1 MQEVVVALLR
11 FKRADPIDRAISD
24 LDQQIAAVQ
33 RQLREVSNGSAQA
46 GQNRGPSAGAT
57 PQSPAQ
63 TFTRFIKD
71 MLVPPGRAASPT
83 YHSRED
89 LFDGGAEPLKEL
101 EAEPIAFARKPE
113 PDLFANSA
121 PAGSSASTTT
131 TALETAQVVPPQ
143 EKLAHYLGA
152 GSIKSYKPLR
162 RVQRQTRNRFFMWL
176 GLSLFA
182 LWIIWFVIR

>member
-1 MQEVVVALLR
+1 MAFLR
-11 FKRADPIDRAISD
+11 SKRADPIDRAISD
-24 LDQQIAAVQ
+24 LDEQIATVQ
-33 RQLREVSNGSAQA
+33 RRLREASSDPMRI
-46 GQNRGPSAGAT
+46 GQNRSPFAGAAS
-57 PQSPAQ
+57 QSPAQ
-63 TFTRFIKD
+63 TFTRFVKD
-71 MLVPPGRAASPT
+71 MLVPPGRTASPT
-83 YHSRED
+83 YHTRED

-101 EAEPIAFARKPE
+101 EAEPIAFSQKAE

-121 PAGSSASTTT
+121 AAGSSASTTT

-152 GSIKSYKPLR
+152 GSIRSYKPLK

-176 GLSLFA
+176 GLSFFA